1 MITRSLLDNSI
12 TMDTKQ
18 KLYDLYLSG
27 TVTELRRCRNFLNVT
42 KVKSNARK
50 AELASAIA
58 EHIADNP
65 VECLERLPYHELRL
79 LSLLSKLSEGADEE
93 INTTSMTTFAAA
105 IRFIEV
111 KDKSSELLSF
121 RFAPGMYEALSP
133 HIGEAMAR
141 IEASPRLVYEQYLW
155 GCLTIYGMI
164 SFSDI
169 FDLADRHFKEDSEY
183 FYKFMSDYPGL
194 ESLYH
199 YHYLMHPCVE
209 DPDKLFSE
217 WGKHKML
224 KRSIKKISRKDI
236 LDAGETTPYNSPL
249 HLHEEGVQL
258 HSALRTIGYECD
270 RLVYTIHRIWIAKQL
285 LGLDNAVFNGMIGDI
300 LDRGKVRR
308 FEDVQMVANAIM
320 NYYNAIP
327 CWCFKGR
334 SSDEMF
340 RTGKSGPDKLANV
353 KALAQQMNEIGREAS
368 VFGNVGRND
377 PCPCG
382 SGLKY
387 KKCHGKNLS

>member
-1 MITRSLLDNSI
+1 MLNNCIN
-12 TMDTKQ
+12 MDTKQ

-42 KVKSNARK
+42 TVKSNARK

-65 VECLERLPYHELRL
+65 VDCLERLPYHELRL
-79 LSLLSKLSEGADEE
+79 LSLLSKRGEGADEE

-111 KDKSSELLSF
+111 KDKSPELLSF
-121 RFAPGMYEALSP
+121 RFAPGMYEALAP
-133 HIGEAMAR
+133 HIGEAMTR
-141 IEASPRLVYEQYLW
+141 IEASPRMVYEQYLW
-155 GCLTIYGMI
+155 GCLAIFGMI

-169 FDLADRHFKEDSEY
+169 FDLVERDFKEDRWN
-183 FYKFMSDYPGL
+183 FHKFMSGYPGL
-194 ESLYH
+194 ESLCY
-199 YHYLMHPCVE
+199 YQYLMHPCVE
-209 DPDKLFSE
+209 DPDKLLKE
-217 WGKHKML
+217 WGENQMR
-224 KRSIKKISRKDI
+224 KRSIKRISRRDI
-236 LDAGETTPYNSPL
+236 LDAGETTPYNSPW
-249 HLHEEGVQL
+249 HLHEEGVEL
-258 HSALRTIGYECD
+258 HSALRTIGYESD
-270 RLVYTIHRIWIAKQL
+270 RLVYAIHRIWIVKQL
-285 LGLDNAVFNGMIGDI
+285 LGLDTAVFNELIEDI
-300 LDRGKVRR
+300 LDRGSVRH

-320 NYYNAIP
+320 HYTNAIP

-334 SSDEMF
+334 SSDDMF
-340 RTGKSGPDKLANV
+340 RMDKSGPDKLANA
-353 KALAQQMNEIGREAS
+353 KTLAQQMYDIGREAA